1 MLAKF
6 RWCFA
11 HWFRQDGLSGR
22 DLNNDGPSAISYT
35 HPISAYSRNGN
46 LISVLEGGGVIMRWV
61 TTTCFASTA
70 KLRPRHTIRA
80 HEGSYQQVREYVA
93 AYKKQPKECFVP
105 HVSRPGGAQ
114 ADFFEAVAEIAGIRR
129 KAGFDGCAM
138 SLGTMNEISY
148 QATLVY
154 DGVGNNIG
162 LTRFSGDL
170 VSYQYDLLNRVTT
183 VLFSIDSKN
192 VSYVYDPASNLQLT
206 VFAL

>member
-1 MLAKF
+1 
-6 RWCFA
+6 
-11 HWFRQDGLSGR
+11 
-22 DLNNDGPSAISYT
+22 
-35 HPISAYSRNGN
+35 
-46 LISVLEGGGVIMRWV
+46 VICA
-61 TTTCFASTA
+61 TCFPT
-70 KLRPRHTIRA
+70 
-80 HEGSYQQVREYVA
+80 
-93 AYKKQPKECFVP
+93 
-105 HVSRPGGAQ
+105 GGTQ
-114 ADFFEAVAEIAGIRR
+114 DDFFEAVAEIAGIRR
-129 KAGFDGCAM
+129 KVGFDGRAM

-192 VSYVYDPASNLQLT
+192 VSYVFGPASNLQLT